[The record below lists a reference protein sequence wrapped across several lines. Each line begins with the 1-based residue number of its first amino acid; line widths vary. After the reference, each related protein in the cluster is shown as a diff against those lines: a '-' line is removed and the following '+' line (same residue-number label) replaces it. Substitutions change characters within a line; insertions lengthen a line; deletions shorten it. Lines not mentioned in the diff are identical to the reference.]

1 MHLKSLSVRGFKSF
15 ASVTM
20 FEFEPGL
27 NAIVGPNGSGK
38 SNVVDALAWVLGAQG
53 ASALR
58 GGSMKDVIFAG
69 GSGRPALGRARVE
82 LVIDNTDGSLA
93 LPYTEISL
101 ARTMFSAGGSDYE
114 INGNPARLSDVQELL
129 SDAGLGRELHSL
141 VGQGQLDKILHG
153 SAADRRELIEEAAG
167 LVKYRKRQSK
177 TATRLEA
184 MKGNLDRLEDV
195 ASELSQQ
202 LEGRREQA
210 EAARSASAVATRV
223 RSAKKE
229 LLVLDAQQLESKREE
244 ETVASERTGVLQE
257 EAHLKRELLTQ
268 RLETLAARE
277 KAKTAERDILRELL
291 IRAESVQHRAQTVEL
306 IASERLKAEKSSS
319 AADDGE
325 RLEKAQATWASEKR
339 EAQRIEQELNNAQSA
354 VEAARDNAEG
364 AERTLIEAT
373 ENLEHTEQSHTIYR
387 EEAARLTGELALA
400 RAAHDRAEAECAS
413 RRGELEDFADNAA
426 GSEKEIAAAWDTV
439 TELKQRVKAG
449 VEAEASAR
457 TERVRAAS
465 AEQNSLQQFHQAEV
479 EVESLS
485 ARCEALKAAMSYD
498 LTQPALRDAIAAATS
513 DGAEEVA
520 SLLTVKKGWEK
531 AVGVAL
537 GQLASA
543 LVGKDGKEPEQA
555 VSALFN
561 PHHDAEAQLDVQAE
575 LYAEPGVYR
584 FTDLVEAPE
593 SLQQLL
599 LISLGNLAFCDSDA
613 QARRLIIR
621 YPQARLVSQEAT
633 ARTSSSVFYP
643 ADGAGAVELYSQLA
657 AATQE
662 LHEAQ
667 IAYRTAQQSSADA
680 QRAHQEA
687 AAEEQSIARTLGAD
701 RKALA
706 KASSELAALQARAE
720 TTGAETSRLS
730 ERAQRA
736 IDLLEETGTK
746 LQAAIDALDSCF
758 AQKPLDQR
766 EKLTRVLT
774 QARADA
780 TETSRRLILAQSEHA
795 HLVELQESAE
805 ARVAQAK
812 TALEAVQRA
821 QERAQKREEEGHLKR
836 ARAVRAQKSAKAL
849 LAALADSLGELDQ
862 QHEACQ
868 QAVLHLREEIAGV
881 RQELDGAQKS
891 VTAAL
896 TLKAEAAATHARLEA
911 QWEALESRAF
921 DELGQGLKDVL
932 VAAHQGTSDEADS
945 TEGCVS
951 REQLEQNLAAAEKE
965 LKRLG
970 VVNPLALEEFEAL
983 KQRHDY
989 LQEQIRD
996 LKNSRSDLRAVMKDI
1011 SKHIE
1016 KSFEQTFTQVQK
1028 QFEQIFAELFPGGVG
1043 QLVLADPTD
1052 PQNSGIDLQVR
1063 PAGKKVSRLSLLSGG
1078 ERSLASLALL
1088 LAIFMTKPAPFYV
1101 LDEVEAALDDRN
1113 LGRLLGVLE
1122 RLKEISQLIMVTHH
1136 QRTMSSADTLY
1147 GISMREGVS
1156 TVISQRGADVTAAVT
1171 EGADKNDG

>member
-1 MHLKSLSVRGFKSF
+1 MHLKSLTVRGFKSF
-15 ASVTM
+15 ASATV

-38 SNVVDALAWVLGAQG
+38 SNVVDALTWVLGAQG

-69 GSGRPALGRARVE
+69 GSGRTALGRARVE

-114 INGNPARLSDVQELL
+114 INGNPARLSDVQDLL

-167 LVKYRKRQSK
+167 LVKYRKRQGK
-177 TATRLEA
+177 TAARLEA
-184 MKGNLDRLEDV
+184 MKGNLDRLEDL

-210 EAARSASAVATRV
+210 EAARSASLVAARV
-223 RSAKKE
+223 RSAKKG
-229 LLVLDAQQLESKREE
+229 LLVLDAQQLESRRNEE
-244 ETVASERTGVLQE
+244 AAASERTGALQG
-257 EAHLKRELLTQ
+257 EAHLKRESLTQ
-268 RLETLAARE
+268 RLETLAAQE
-277 KAKTAERDILRELL
+277 KAKTAERDSLRELL
-291 IRAESVQHRAQTVEL
+291 ARAESVQHRAQTVEL
-306 IASERLKAEKSSS
+306 VASERLKAENSSDL
-319 AADDGE
+319 ADDGE
-325 RLEKAQATWASEKR
+325 RLEKAQAALAIEEQ
-339 EAQRIEQELNNAQSA
+339 EAQRIEQALNDAQKQ
-354 VEAARDNAEG
+354 VEAARGRAEE
-364 AERTLIEAT
+364 AELAVTEAT
-373 ENLEHTEQSHTIYR
+373 ESLEQADRVRTTYR
-387 EEAARLTGELALA
+387 EESARLTGQLALA

-413 RRGELEDFADNAA
+413 RRDELEDFTDKAA
-426 GSEKEIAAAWDTV
+426 GSEKEIAVARDAV
-439 TELKQRVKAG
+439 AELQQKVEDG
-449 VEAEASAR
+449 EEAEASAR
-457 TERVRAAS
+457 LARVGADS
-465 AEQNSLQQFHQAEV
+465 AEKKSLQQVHQAEV
-479 EVESLS
+479 KVESLL
-485 ARCEALKAAMSYD
+485 ARCEALEAAISYD
-498 LTQPALRDAIAAATS
+498 TTQPGSRDATADAIS
-513 DGAEEVA
+513 DGAKEVA
-520 SLLTVKKGWEK
+520 SLISVKKGWEK

-537 GQLASA
+537 GQLAAA
-543 LVGKDGKEPEQA
+543 LVREDGKEPQQA
-555 VSALFN
+555 VSALFA
-561 PHHDAEAQLDVQAE
+561 PHQNAVSQNEPLAE
-575 LYAEPGVYR
+575 LYSEKGVYC
-584 FTDLVEAPE
+584 FADLVQAPE
-593 SLQQLL
+593 SLQELL
-599 LISLGNLAFCDSDA
+599 LFSLGNLVFCDSDV
-613 QARRLIIR
+613 QARTLLTR
-621 YPQARLVSQEAT
+621 YPLVRLVSQEGIV
-633 ARTSSSVFYP
+633 RTSSSVFYP

-657 AATQE
+657 DVTEE

-667 IAYRTAQQSSADA
+667 AAYRAAQQASDDA
-680 QRAHQEA
+680 QSAHQK
-687 AAEEQSIARTLGAD
+687 AAEEEQGIARTLGAD
-701 RKALA
+701 RNALA
-706 KASSELAALQARAE
+706 KANTELAALQARAE

-730 ERAQRA
+730 ERAKRA
-736 IDLLEETGTK
+736 ADFLEEAGAK
-746 LQAAIDALDSCF
+746 LQAATDALDACF
-758 AQKPLDQR
+758 AQKPVDQR
-766 EKLTRVLT
+766 EKLTQVLA

-780 TETSRRLILAQSEHA
+780 AEMSRRLTLAQSEHA
-795 HLVELQESAE
+795 HLKELKESTD

-821 QERAQKREEEGHLKR
+821 QESAQKREEEGRLRRKR
-836 ARAVRAQKSAKAL
+836 AVQAQKSAKAL
-849 LAALADSLGELDQ
+849 LAALAGCLEEQGQEY
-862 QHEACQ
+862 EACQ
-868 QAVLHLREEIAGV
+868 QAVLGLRKEIAGV

-891 VTAAL
+891 VAAAL
-896 TLKAEAAATHARLEA
+896 TLKAEAAASRARLEA
-911 QWEALESRAF
+911 RWEALESRAL
-921 DELGQGLKDVL
+921 DELGQGLEDL
-932 VAAHQGTSDEADS
+932 LAAAQQGTSDEADS
-945 TEGCVS
+945 TESPVS
-951 REQLEQNLAAAEKE
+951 RDQLEHDLAAAEKE

-989 LQEQIRD
+989 LQEQVRD
-996 LKNSRSDLRAVMKDI
+996 LKNSRSDLRAVMKDV
-1011 SKHIE
+1011 SEHIE
-1016 KSFEQTFTQVQK
+1016 KSFEQTFTQVQE

-1122 RLKEISQLIMVTHH
+1122 RLREISQLIMVTHH

-1156 TVISQRGADVTAAVT
+1156 TVISQRGADVASAVT
-1171 EGADKNDG
+1171 EGAEKNDS